1 MYFISVSCQDVILNF
16 CLSFFKFKVSSNIY
30 ILFYF
35 NKLKQFLIVCYKI
48 QHCFLHHTYNN
59 KNNSTEE
66 ILGLWIK
73 CTMMVYIYSSI
84 TPSGF

>member
-1 MYFISVSCQDVILNF
+1 MYFISVSCQDIILNF
-16 CLSFFKFKVSSNIY
+16 CLSFFKFKVLSNIY

-35 NKLKQFLIVCYKI
+35 NKLKQFLIVCYKL

-66 ILGLWIK
+66 ILGFMDQVHHDGL
-73 CTMMVYIYSSI
+73 YIQ
-84 TPSGF
+84 